1 MSKISYKFILIG
13 NSGVGKTAIFH
24 KMQSGKFYDQNISTI
39 GVAKK
44 NFFFTVEVQEN
55 GKNVKKDFE
64 ISLHDTAGQEKF
76 RAITFNYYKSSDG
89 ILLIYDITDRSS
101 FENVEQWMNSIKDTI
116 GNTQDSKYA
125 VILIG
130 NKLDQIGQQ
139 DFKRE
144 VTEEESVNICK
155 EYNMIWGGEQSAKE
169 IKMEDLIELFKGYI
183 KQIYERI
190 GEKKQGKQ
198 TLKSVQKYKKK
209 FSFFANCFKV

>member
-1 MSKISYKFILIG
+1 MSKITYKFILIG

-24 KMQSGKFYDQNISTI
+24 KLQRGKFYDQNISTI

-64 ISLHDTAGQEKF
+64 IILHDTAGQEKF
-76 RAITFNYYKSSDG
+76 RAITYNYYKSSDG

-116 GNTQDSKYA
+116 GNIQDSKYA

-130 NKLDQIGQQ
+130 NKLDLINTEYC
-139 DFKRE
+139 KRE
-144 VTEEESVNICK
+144 VTVEESENICK
-155 EYNMIWGGEQSAKE
+155 QHDLIWGGEQSAKD
-169 IKMEDLIELFKGYI
+169 IKFEDLQELFKGYV
-183 KQIYERI
+183 KQIYERV

-198 TLKSVQKYKKK
+198 TLKKVQKYKKK
-209 FSFFANCFKV
+209 INCGNCMR